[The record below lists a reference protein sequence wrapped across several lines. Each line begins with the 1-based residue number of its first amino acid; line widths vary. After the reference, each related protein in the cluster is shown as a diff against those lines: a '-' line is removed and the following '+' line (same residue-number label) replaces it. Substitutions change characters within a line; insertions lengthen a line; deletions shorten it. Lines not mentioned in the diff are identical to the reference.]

1 MQQKSYN
8 IELLRAMSFV
18 MVIIIHVANYF
29 CRAYEFIST
38 GEYLFSL
45 TLNTLSRVSVPCFFM
60 ISGALLL
67 GRNEPMK
74 KSLKRAFRCFIVLL
88 IWSIIYY
95 LLNTFYTNEPV
106 DLKKIAEVPVEAHL
120 WYLYVMIPIYLVLP
134 FLQAMCRGMDQ
145 KLEKAFVILGGI
157 LILVLPILFYAKIN
171 LYFGIP
177 IFGNRAYMYY
187 FFLGHFI
194 AKYKDKILAMK
205 RLCLGIFMGSSLITV
220 VATAI
225 GSSIMGH
232 HMEQLLTYGCP
243 LILLSSVSFFIMN
256 LQAGNGNLQLKESA
270 RKAIDICC
278 GCSFGI
284 YLIHI
289 IPLDIFKKNVKPYE
303 VSAYWA
309 IPTLVVGIL
318 GLSLLT
324 VYLIRKTAVGRKI
337 S

>member
-29 CRAYEFIST
+29 CRAYEFISI

-60 ISGALLL
+60 ISGVLLL
-67 GRNEPMK
+67 GRNETMK
-74 KSLKRAFRCFIVLL
+74 KSLQRAFRFFIVLVV
-88 IWSIIYY
+88 WTIIYY
-95 LLNTFYTNEPV
+95 VFNTYYMNQPV
-106 DLKKIAEVPVEAHL
+106 DLKKLAEIPAEAHL

-134 FLQAMCRGMDQ
+134 FLQAMCRGMNA

-157 LILVLPILFYAKIN
+157 LVLLQPIMFYAKIN
-171 LYFGIP
+171 LYFGVP
-177 IFGNRAYMYY
+177 IFGDRVYIYY
-187 FFLGHFI
+187 LFLGYFI
-194 AKYKDKILAMK
+194 AKYKDRIPEMK
-205 RLCLGIFMGSSLITV
+205 RLWSGIFFGSSLITV
-220 VATAI
+220 ITTTI
-225 GSSIMGH
+225 GSSIMGY

-243 LILLSSVSFFIMN
+243 LILLSSVSFFIMV
-256 LQAGNGNLQLKESA
+256 LQSGNGNLQLKEPV

-289 IPLDIFKKNVKPYE
+289 LLLDNFKKYVKAYE

-309 IPTLVVGIL
+309 IPALVIGIL
-318 GLSLLT
+318 GVSLLI
-324 VYLIRKTAVGRKI
+324 VYLIRKTAIGRKI